1 MVKIHAAT
9 GQKTTA
15 GNILSAVWHTPV
27 EVKGQTAGMDETD
40 MPSSLQ
46 VYSLDSQYSWF
57 VEVMSPLG
65 LVKIIN
71 ILVWLVMMGVSR
83 LISRHA

>member
-1 MVKIHAAT
+1 MFPPSSTCSLRSSILLNTFTSLQSPQLRTVVKIHAAT

-46 VYSLDSQYSWF
+46 VYPPDTVNTLN
-57 VEVMSPLG
+57 L
-65 LVKIIN
+65 
-71 ILVWLVMMGVSR
+71 
-83 LISRHA
+83 